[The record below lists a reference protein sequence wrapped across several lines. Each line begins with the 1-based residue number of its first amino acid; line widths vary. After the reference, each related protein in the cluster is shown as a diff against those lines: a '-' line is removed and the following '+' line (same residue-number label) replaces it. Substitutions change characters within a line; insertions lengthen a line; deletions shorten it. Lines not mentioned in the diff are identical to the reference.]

1 MSNPTDTGAD
11 QRRMVRALKARIKAL
26 EGEHVTRQDDKDI
39 AWLAKIDRQATLEQL
54 IHNFPKGVYCTL
66 SSRQQK
72 VIDEQAI
79 RYQLPLRG
87 ETLDLGQ
94 VLTAF
99 HDFLSSNAKRLGD
112 STSGGND
119 RDSLELEK
127 LRVQISQMQHRTELI
142 KLDFA
147 QASANTIHRHE
158 VRERLQWLAT
168 QLRGFGQYLQ
178 RTFGDAAVKALNETL
193 DKIEREILVGELS
206 MEPPIE

>member
-1 MSNPTDTGAD
+1 MGKTTDTDAD
-11 QRRMVRALKARIKAL
+11 QRRVVRALKARIKAL
-26 EGEHVTRQDDKDI
+26 EGERVSVQDDKDI
-39 AWLAKIDRQATLEQL
+39 SWLAKRDRQEALDHL

-79 RYQLPLRG
+79 RYQLPLRS
-87 ETLDLGQ
+87 ETIDLGK
-94 VLTAF
+94 LFTAF
-99 HDFLSSNAKRLGD
+99 HDFLSANYKRFGEQA
-112 STSGGND
+112 SND
-119 RDSLELEK
+119 RDDLELEK
-127 LRVQISQMQHRTELI
+127 LRVQIAQMQHRTELL
-142 KLDFA
+142 KLDYA

-178 RTFGDAAVKALNETL
+178 RTFGDAAVRALNETI